1 MESKKEEKSFSL
13 GRLDIV
19 DLYEWKNSEKLVYK
33 TYFQRQFVWKEKDKK
48 DLIDT
53 IMQGLPIPAIFIC
66 DAGTDFTQLSK
77 RYNVLD
83 GRQRL
88 ESIFEFLENKYKY
101 NGKLF
106 SEFDKDEKA
115 RILNYNITLI
125 QMYIEP
131 DDTERIKEIF
141 KRLNKN
147 SYNLNRMEKQSTQ
160 LVEYDYMVIAKIV
173 AGLIKFENIDTYLDE
188 IHDLFDE
195 EEMPEDVSEEDEEL
209 TSYSSSEEE
218 VENIPADIKQIC
230 KWENIRYINSIFTE
244 NYVFTAYERQRQIAV
259 QYFLN
264 IFSCI
269 IKGEM
274 INRNVSEK
282 MIIELSNLDKDIIE
296 EKLIRCN
303 NACRIL
309 IELYQGEIDTFW
321 KNKTSFF
328 SLCYVMSVFPE
339 IIEKKT
345 PEELCDILDAFQQ
358 SNSEDWKLYYE
369 ASNQGVNDRKVRE
382 QRILVLNK
390 ILLG

>member
-1 MESKKEEKSFSL
+1 MEGKKEEKSFSL

-19 DLYEWKNSEKLVYK
+19 DLYEWKNSNKLVYK

-53 IMQGLPIPAIFIC
+53 IMKGLPIPAIFIC
-66 DAGTDFTQLSK
+66 DAGTDFTSLSK

-101 NGKLF
+101 NDKYFKEF
-106 SEFDKDEKA
+106 SEDEKKC
-115 RILNYNITLI
+115 ILNYNITLI

-131 DDTERIKEIF
+131 DDTDKIKEIF

-160 LVEYDYMVIAKIV
+160 LVEYDYMIIAKIV
-173 AGLIKFENIDTYLDE
+173 SGLIRFENIDSYLDE
-188 IHDLFDE
+188 IHELFE
-195 EEMPEDVSEEDEEL
+195 
-209 TSYSSSEEE
+209 EEE
-218 VENIPADIKQIC
+218 VDEDEIEVTDYSESEEQGNNIPQNIKKIC
-230 KWENIRYINSIFTE
+230 KWENIKYINTILTKDYIFST
-244 NYVFTAYERQRQIAV
+244 YDRQRQISL

-282 MIIELSNLDKDIIE
+282 TIIELSDIPKETIE
-296 EKLIRCN
+296 KKLILCNKVCEKLI
-303 NACRIL
+303 
-309 IELYQGEIDTFW
+309 EIYDGTIDVFW

-328 SLCYVMSVFPE
+328 TMCYVLTTVPE
-339 IIEKKT
+339 IIEKKSA
-345 PEELCDILDAFQQ
+345 EEISDLLDAFQE
-358 SNSEDWKLYYE
+358 SDSADWKSYYE
-369 ASNQGVNDRKVRE
+369 ASNQGVNDKKVRE
-382 QRILVLNK
+382 QRVSILK
-390 ILLG
+390 TILS

>member
-1 MESKKEEKSFSL
+1 MEGNKEEKSFSL

-19 DLYEWKNSEKLVYK
+19 DLYEWKNSDKLVYK
-33 TYFQRQFVWKEKDKK
+33 TYFQRQFVWKEKDKR

-66 DAGTDFTQLSK
+66 DAGTDFTSLSK

-101 NGKLF
+101 DGRFFK
-106 SEFDKDEKA
+106 EFAEDEKKC
-115 RILNYNITLI
+115 ILNYNITLI

-131 DDTERIKEIF
+131 DNTEKIKEIF

-160 LVEYDYMVIAKIV
+160 LVEYDYMIIAKIV
-173 AGLIKFENIDTYLDE
+173 AGLIRFENIDSYLNE
-188 IHDLFDE
+188 IHELF
-195 EEMPEDVSEEDEEL
+195 EDEEG
-209 TSYSSSEEE
+209 TENETEISNYSENEDE
-218 VENIPADIKQIC
+218 GNNIPADIKQIC
-230 KWENIRYINSIFTE
+230 KWENICYINKILTE
-244 NYVFTAYERQRQIAV
+244 DYVFTSYERQRQIAV

-269 IKGEM
+269 IKEEM

-282 MIIELSNLDKDIIE
+282 MIIELSNVDKKITE
-296 EKLIRCN
+296 EKLIMCN
-303 NACRIL
+303 KACKEL
-309 IELYQGEIDTFW
+309 IEIYEGDIDAFW

-328 SLCYVMSVFPE
+328 SLCYVLTVVPDIIDKKSPE
-339 IIEKKT
+339 IIS
-345 PEELCDILDAFQQ
+345 DMLDSFQNVD
-358 SNSEDWKLYYE
+358 SADWRLYYE
-369 ASNQGVNDRKVRE
+369 ASNQGVNDKKIRE
-382 QRILVLNK
+382 QRVSVLTK
-390 ILLG
+390 VLS